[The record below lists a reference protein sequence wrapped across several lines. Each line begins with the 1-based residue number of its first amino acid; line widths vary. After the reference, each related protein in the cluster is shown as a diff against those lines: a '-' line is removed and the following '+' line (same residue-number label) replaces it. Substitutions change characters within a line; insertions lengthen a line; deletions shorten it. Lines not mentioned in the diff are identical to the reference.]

1 MRPKETTHT
10 STDRWYFKWQTAYYI
25 LKYISSNSRYNTVY
39 GANRKF
45 NNIVSGIEDGKR
57 YNPATS
63 EELSTTIS
71 ELQSSR
77 RNVDAYVN
85 KLYSYDKNE
94 NNPFGYVDVDLNGAS
109 IALDPVTDE
118 PITVKRYFLE
128 AWYNEIHAAYNT
140 LNAGAEE
147 VAADVK
153 NRAFVLGDVNNNGVI
168 DVADVTV
175 DVTRAEATAIN
186 EVNTEAAT
194 AEIFNVAGV
203 QQKTL
208 KNGQVNIL
216 RDVNGKITKVFKK

>member
-1 MRPKETTHT
+1 M
-10 STDRWYFKWQTAYYI
+10 
-25 LKYISSNSRYNTVY
+25 
-39 GANRKF
+39 
-45 NNIVSGIEDGKR
+45 
-57 YNPATS
+57 
-63 EELSTTIS
+63 STTIS
-71 ELQSSR
+71 EFQSGR

-94 NNPFGYVDVDLNGAS
+94 NNPYGYVDVDLNGAP

-140 LNAGAEE
+140 LIAGAEE
-147 VAADVK
+147 VAGDVK

-186 EVNTEAAT
+186 EVNAEAAT